1 MVKKLVFLTVVALVA
16 FSVHLIAQPDE
27 AKAFH
32 KYIGKLNLTEE
43 QKKDVDKIRTDMEKQ
58 VIAQN
63 AKLATA
69 RVDLHQLFK
78 ADNPDRSAIEK
89 KLNDI
94 ASLGVQ
100 LHLIKIDAWFSINK
114 LLTPEQQKTWKKVL
128 ENAPAMHRKMMDHR
142 GKHPMPMHSDKPGSE

>member
-1 MVKKLVFLTVVALVA
+1 MVKKLVILMAIALMT
-16 FSVHLIAQPDE
+16 FSVNLIAQPDE

-43 QKKDVDKIRTDMEKQ
+43 QKKEVDKIRTDMEKQ
-58 VIAQN
+58 TIAQH

-89 KLNDI
+89 KMNEMAD
-94 ASLGVQ
+94 LGVR
-100 LHLIKIDAWFSINK
+100 LHMIKIDAWFSVNK